1 MVRRAATAAMTAAI
15 LGGLGGCADTG
26 AKPVAALSRR
36 CADTRFPIYFQPG
49 SDQLTQPGR
58 DVIALQAR
66 RMAPCKVSAVDVVG
80 LADADA
86 PVGDSLEL
94 SQRRAAQVAQALAAA
109 GLPAPAFDIQAL
121 GSAGA
126 VTPSGRKAPL
136 HRRAEVVL
144 HASPA

>member
-1 MVRRAATAAMTAAI
+1 MMTRRLGAAALAAGVMLASGCAERAAAPAAT
-15 LGGLGGCADTG
+15 
-26 AKPVAALSRR
+26 VARR

-49 SDQLTQPGR
+49 SDALTQPGR
-58 DVIALQAR
+58 DVIMLQAR
-66 RMAPCKVSAVDVVG
+66 RMAPCKVTAVDVVG

-86 PVGDSLEL
+86 SPGDSLDL

-109 GLPAPAFDIQAL
+109 GLPAPAFDIQAM

-126 VTPSGRKAPL
+126 VTATGRKAPL

-144 HASPA
+144 HAAPA

>member
-1 MVRRAATAAMTAAI
+1 MVMRRVGVAAAAAMAMLAA
-15 LGGLGGCADTG
+15 GCADMG
-26 AKPVAALSRR
+26 AKPSPALARR
-36 CADTRFPIYFQPG
+36 CSDTRFPIYFQPG

-66 RMAPCKVSAVDVVG
+66 RMGPCKVTAVDVVG

-86 PVGDSLEL
+86 PAGDSLGL

-121 GSAGA
+121 GSEGA
-126 VTPSGRKAPL
+126 VTAAGRKAPL

-144 HASPA
+144 HAAPA

>member
-1 MVRRAATAAMTAAI
+1 MTIWRMAAAAAI
-15 LGGLGGCADTG
+15 TVLAAGCVDTG
-26 AKPVAALSRR
+26 AKPPPASALARR
-36 CADTRFPIYFQPG
+36 CSDTRFPIYFQPG

-66 RMAPCKVSAVDVVG
+66 RMGPCKVTAVDVVG

-86 PVGDSLEL
+86 PAANSLEL

-144 HASPA
+144 HAAPA